1 MELLGRL
8 PDALRG
14 GLDNVIAGA
23 LAGGAPEPS
32 WVAADDG
39 SGAWVAEVAGRPVA
53 QRVRGV
59 VAAASADALV
69 TAQRLAVGG
78 AMWLPPSSL
87 AAIEAF
93 EAAGAAATP
102 ESEYDPAI
110 VETLGTNVPI
120 RIVSFDA
127 REFWRV
133 QLGDRALVVLLA
145 ELAAA
150 LGAPAAIL
158 PWPAL
163 LLSDRLRAKS
173 CEAWRELA
181 TKMGG
186 AVPDLIVT
194 PLTVSAMGKGMV
206 LDAAYTALLDEVSQ
220 VEAADSIRLNTVYE
234 LPQGRRVGWWTRAET
249 QVPAGGWLATPSEVG
264 TQRCRWEVE
273 GEGGPGVVE
282 EVLSETEVAEAEGVA
297 AVRVPGWACA
307 GLRSGAPAGLL
318 VARLAEEAQRQGV
331 PLWIPNLDDE
341 GLRFALGLPGR
352 LWVDGPAVPSSEEF

>member
-1 MELLGRL
+1 MMELLGRL

-14 GLDNVIAGA
+14 GLDNVIAGV

-39 SGAWVAEVAGRPVA
+39 SGAWVAEVAARSGAERA
-53 QRVRGV
+53 RGV

-93 EAAGAAATP
+93 EAAGATAPP
-102 ESEYDPAI
+102 EFEFDPAV
-110 VETLGTNVPI
+110 VETLGTDVPI
-120 RIVSFDA
+120 RIMSFAD

-133 QLGDRALVVLLA
+133 QLGDRALAVLLA
-145 ELAAA
+145 ELAAVV
-150 LGAPAAIL
+150 GAPAAIL

-163 LLSDRLRAKS
+163 LLSDRLGAGAS
-173 CEAWRELA
+173 EAWRELA
-181 TKMGG
+181 ARMGG
-186 AVPDLIVT
+186 AVPDLIGT
-194 PLTVSAMGKGMV
+194 PLTVSAMGEGMV
-206 LDAAYTALLDEVSQ
+206 LDSAYTALLKGTSWAE
-220 VEAADSIRLNTVYE
+220 EADSIGLKTVYE
-234 LPQGRRVGWWTRAET
+234 LPQGRRVGWWTWAET
-249 QVPAGGWLATPSEVG
+249 QAPAGGWLAAPSEVG
-264 TQRCRWEVE
+264 TQRCRWKVE
-273 GEGGPGVVE
+273 GEGGPTVIE

-297 AVRVPGWACA
+297 AFRVPGWACA

-318 VARLAEEAQRQGV
+318 VARLAEEAKRRGL

-341 GLRFALGLPGR
+341 GLRFVLGLPGR
-352 LWVDGPAVPSSEEF
+352 LWVDGSAVPAP

>member
-1 MELLGRL
+1 MMELLGRL

-39 SGAWVAEVAGRPVA
+39 SGAWVAEVAGRPAA

-93 EAAGAAATP
+93 GAAGAAATP
-102 ESEYDPAI
+102 EFEFDPAV

-120 RIVSFDA
+120 RIVSFGD

-133 QLGDRALVVLLA
+133 QLGDRALAALLA
-145 ELAAA
+145 ELAAVV
-150 LGAPAAIL
+150 GAPAAIL

-163 LLSDRLRAKS
+163 LVSDRLGVGAS
-173 CEAWRELA
+173 DAWQELA
-181 TKMGG
+181 SRRGG

-194 PLTVSAMGKGMV
+194 PLTVSAMGEVGMV
-206 LDAAYTALLDEVSQ
+206 LDAAYTALLEGVSQ
-220 VEAADSIRLNTVYE
+220 AEATGSISLQPVHE
-234 LPQGRRVGWWTRAET
+234 LPQGCRVGWWARECGET
-249 QVPAGGWLATPSEVG
+249 PAGGWLATPSEMSAE
-264 TQRCRWEVE
+264 RSRWALS
-273 GEGGPGVVE
+273 GEGGAGTVE
-282 EVLSETEVAEAEGVA
+282 EVLRATEVAEAGSA
-297 AVRVPGWACA
+297 ASVRVPGWACG
-307 GLRSGAPAGLL
+307 GLRSGTPAGLL
-318 VARLAEEAQRQGV
+318 VARLAEEAKRRGL

-352 LWVDGPAVPSSEEF
+352 LWVDGPAVPD

>member
-1 MELLGRL
+1 MELLGLL
-8 PDALRG
+8 PDALQG

-39 SGAWVAEVAGRPVA
+39 SGTWVAEVVA
-53 QRVRGV
+53 RSGAERARGV

-78 AMWLPPSSL
+78 AMWLPPSSV

-93 EAAGAAATP
+93 EAAGAAAPP
-102 ESEYDPAI
+102 EFEFDPAV

-120 RIVSFDA
+120 RIVSIGD

-133 QLGDRALVVLLA
+133 QLGDRALAVLLA
-145 ELAAA
+145 ELAAMV
-150 LGAPAAIL
+150 GAPAAIL

-163 LLSDRLRAKS
+163 LVSDRLGAGVS
-173 CEAWRELA
+173 EAWRELA
-181 TKMGG
+181 AKMGG

-206 LDAAYTALLDEVSQ
+206 LDAAYTALLEGMSQ
-220 VEAADSIRLNTVYE
+220 MEAAVSIRVKTVHE
-234 LPQGRRVGWWTRAET
+234 LPQGRRVGWWTWEEIQA
-249 QVPAGGWLATPSEVG
+249 PAGGWLAAPSEVG
-264 TQRCRWEVE
+264 IQRCRWELE
-273 GEGGPGVVE
+273 GDGGPGVVE

-318 VARLAEEAQRQGV
+318 VARLAEVARRRGL

-352 LWVDGPAVPSSEEF
+352 LWVDGSAVPR

>member
-8 PDALRG
+8 PDALSG

-32 WVAADDG
+32 WVAVDDG
-39 SGAWVAEVAGRPVA
+39 SGAWVAKVAGRPAA

-69 TAQRLAVGG
+69 AAQRLGVGG
-78 AMWLPPSSL
+78 AIWLPPSSL

-93 EAAGAAATP
+93 ETARAAVLP
-102 ESEYDPAI
+102 EFEFDPAV

-120 RIVSFDA
+120 RIVSFGD

-133 QLGDRALVVLLA
+133 QLGDRALAVLLA
-145 ELAAA
+145 ELAAVV
-150 LGAPAAIL
+150 GAPAAIL

-163 LLSDRLRAKS
+163 LLSDRLGAGAS
-173 CEAWRELA
+173 QAWRELA

-186 AVPDLIVT
+186 AVPDLIVA

-206 LDAAYTALLDEVSQ
+206 LDAAYAALLEGMSQ
-220 VEAADSIRLNTVYE
+220 VEAADSIRVKTVHE
-234 LPQGRRVGWWTRAET
+234 LPQGRRVGWWTWAET
-249 QVPAGGWLATPSEVG
+249 QAPDGGWLAAPSEVG
-264 TQRCRWEVE
+264 SQRCRWELK

-282 EVLSETEVAEAEGVA
+282 EVLSAAEVADAEGVA

-318 VARLAEEAQRQGV
+318 VARLAEEAVRRGL

-341 GLRFALGLPGR
+341 GLRFALGLPGM
-352 LWVDGPAVPSSEEF
+352 LWVDGPAVPD

>member
-14 GLDNVIAGA
+14 GLDSVIAGA

-39 SGAWVAEVAGRPVA
+39 SGAWVAEAAGRPAA
-53 QRVRGV
+53 QRARGV

-69 TAQRLAVGG
+69 TAQRLGVGG

-93 EAAGAAATP
+93 EAARAAAPP
-102 ESEYDPAI
+102 EFEFDPAV

-120 RIVSFDA
+120 RIMSCGD

-133 QLGDRALVVLLA
+133 QLGDRALAVLLA
-145 ELAAA
+145 ELAAV

-163 LLSDRLRAKS
+163 LLSDRLGAGASK
-173 CEAWRELA
+173 AWRELA
-181 TKMGG
+181 ATMGG

-194 PLTVSAMGKGMV
+194 PLTVSAMGNGMV
-206 LDAAYTALLDEVSQ
+206 LDAAFTALLEGAT
-220 VEAADSIRLNTVYE
+220 EAGSTGSIGTHPVHE
-234 LPQGRRVGWWTRAET
+234 LPQGRRVGWWARECGERPAE
-249 QVPAGGWLATPSEVG
+249 GWLATPSEVG
-264 TQRCRWEVE
+264 IQRCRWEIE
-273 GEGGPGVVE
+273 GEGVPGVVE

-318 VARLAEEAQRQGV
+318 VARLAEAAKRRGL

-352 LWVDGPAVPSSEEF
+352 LWVDGPAVPS

>member
-1 MELLGRL
+1 MMELLGRL

-39 SGAWVAEVAGRPVA
+39 SGAWVAEVAGRPAA

-93 EAAGAAATP
+93 ETAGAAATP
-102 ESEYDPAI
+102 EFEFDPAV

-120 RIVSFDA
+120 WIVSFGD

-133 QLGDRALVVLLA
+133 QLGDRALAALLA
-145 ELAAA
+145 ELAAVV
-150 LGAPAAIL
+150 GAPAAIL

-163 LLSDRLRAKS
+163 LLSDRLGAGAS
-173 CEAWRELA
+173 EAWREL
-181 TKMGG
+181 TSKRGG

-194 PLTVSAMGKGMV
+194 PLTASAMGEGMV
-206 LDAAYTALLDEVSQ
+206 LDVAYKALLDGVSQ
-220 VEAADSIRLNTVYE
+220 VEAADSIRLKTVYE
-234 LPQGRRVGWWTRAET
+234 LPQGRRVGWWTWAET
-249 QVPAGGWLATPSEVG
+249 QAPAGGWLAAPSEVS
-264 TQRCRWEVE
+264 TQRCRWEVK
-273 GEGGPGVVE
+273 GEGGPGVIE

-318 VARLAEEAQRQGV
+318 VARLAEEAKRRGL
-331 PLWIPNLDDE
+331 PLWIPNVGDE
-341 GLRFALGLPGR
+341 SLRFVLGLPGT
-352 LWVDGPAVPSSEEF
+352 LWVDGPAIPAP